1 MSFDPYE
8 FDRSYVPV
16 GQRETLSQYTVK
28 TFWWMFL
35 GLAVTFGVALAG
47 YLTQAI
53 WYVFLI
59 PAWEIVLLV
68 AELAVVFVLVGRL
81 ERLSVPAARAMF
93 FLYAALTGVVFSAY
107 FLLFGVASVIFTF
120 AATALYF
127 GVVAAYGYF
136 TKTDLSSLRGFLTVS
151 LVFLL
156 IYALISW
163 FIPVF
168 GFVDWVIS
176 LVGIGVFMAFT
187 AYDTQKIKSLYYY
200 YSGNEQML
208 QRASVYAALQL
219 YLDFINL
226 FVYLL
231 RFMGRSR
238 D

>member
-1 MSFDPYE
+1 
-8 FDRSYVPV
+8 
-16 GQRETLSQYTVK
+16 
-28 TFWWMFL
+28 
-35 GLAVTFGVALAG
+35 
-47 YLTQAI
+47 
-53 WYVFLI
+53 
-59 PAWEIVLLV
+59 
-68 AELAVVFVLVGRL
+68 
-81 ERLSVPAARAMF
+81 MF

>member
-1 MSFDPYE
+1 MAFDPYE
-8 FDRSYVPV
+8 FDRSYAPR
-16 GQRETLSQYTVK
+16 GQTESLGQYTVK

-59 PAWEIVLLV
+59 PAWEILLLV
-68 AELAVVFVLVGRL
+68 AELAVVFILVGRL

-93 FLYAALTGVVFSAY
+93 FLYSALNGVVFSAY
-107 FLLFGVASVIFTF
+107 FLLFGVSSVIFVF

-127 GVVAAYGYF
+127 GAVAAYGYF
-136 TKTDLSSLRGFLTVS
+136 TKTDLSSLRGLLTVS

-156 IYALISW
+156 IYALLSW
-163 FIPVF
+163 FIPFF
-168 GFVDWVIS
+168 GFMDWVVS
-176 LVGIGVFMAFT
+176 LIGIAVFMGFT

-200 YSGNEQML
+200 YSGDQEML

-231 RFMGRSR
+231 RFLGSR
-238 D
+238 RN